1 MSPLERPHRDP
12 YEEPATEPDLR
23 EQCAICGRDLWSDD
37 LPPSRDG
44 NRWICGD
51 CAQARNFDALD
62 L

>member
-12 YEEPATEPDLR
+12 FEDPATEPNLR
-23 EQCAICGRDLWSDD
+23 EGCVSCGRELWSDG
-37 LPPSRDG
+37 LPPALDG

-51 CAQARNFDALD
+51 CDQARNFESLD